1 MAGWLVV
8 LRVLPVLLAI
18 GLFVYC
24 LVECL
29 QSASDDVRTLPK
41 PAWLFVIVL
50 PVLGPLLWLVAGRPH
65 RARHSRPAR
74 ERSRPAY
81 DAPPPPPD
89 TAGTYPLG
97 PDDDPEFL
105 ARLRRE
111 QERRTS
117 ERPKEADD

>member
-1 MAGWLVV
+1 V
-8 LRVLPVLLAI
+8 LRVLPALIAV

-29 QSASDDVRTLPK
+29 QAADHEVRTLPK

-50 PVLGPLLWLVAGRPH
+50 PVIGPLLWLIAGRPH
-65 RARHSRPAR
+65 RARHSRPPRAV
-74 ERSRPAY
+74 SRPAY
-81 DAPPPPPD
+81 DDAPLPADEAPR
-89 TAGTYPLG
+89 TYPLG

-105 ARLRRE
+105 EQLRRRE
-111 QERRTS
+111 QERRRQI

>member
-1 MAGWLVV
+1 M
-8 LRVLPVLLAI
+8 LRVLPALIAV

-29 QSASDDVRTLPK
+29 QAADHEVRTLPK

-50 PVLGPLLWLVAGRPH
+50 PVIGPLLWLLAGRPH
-65 RARHSRPAR
+65 RARHSRPP
-74 ERSRPAY
+74 RSVARPAY
-81 DAPPPPPD
+81 EDVPPPADEAPR
-89 TAGTYPLG
+89 TYPLG

-105 ARLRRE
+105 ERLRRE
-111 QERRTS
+111 QEQRRRHT